1 MQILS
6 RHSRVSAGASCSGH
20 TEPGVGGLGISSS
33 REEPRPASASA
44 PSGAARIFR
53 YYDDHVAIVRDSA
66 ARTKIESE
74 CALLLFFAKKVGK
87 IKSKYDE
94 LVLVTYLSGAGQP
107 QGHKLFATLKQVFI

>member
-1 MQILS
+1 MVTPTS
-6 RHSRVSAGASCSGH
+6 
-20 TEPGVGGLGISSS
+20 GLGISSS
-33 REEPRPASASA
+33 REDPPRPASA

-107 QGHKLFATLKQVFI
+107 QGHKHSQQ

>member
-1 MQILS
+1 MPAAVVTPSLVLVAWVFPVPEKS
-6 RHSRVSAGASCSGH
+6 
-20 TEPGVGGLGISSS
+20 
-33 REEPRPASASA
+33 PASASA

-94 LVLVTYLSGAGQP
+94 LVLVTYLSGAGRP
-107 QGHKLFATLKQVFI
+107 QGHKLFATLKHKTGIHLT

>member
-1 MQILS
+1 MSSIRGQLQWAHQPVAWVFPVPEKT
-6 RHSRVSAGASCSGH
+6 RHA
-20 TEPGVGGLGISSS
+20 P
-33 REEPRPASASA
+33 PRPA

-107 QGHKLFATLKQVFI
+107 QGHKHSQQ

>member
-1 MQILS
+1 MVTPS
-6 RHSRVSAGASCSGH
+6 TS
-20 TEPGVGGLGISSS
+20 GLGISSS
-33 REEPRPASASA
+33 REDPPRPA
-44 PSGAARIFR
+44 PSGAARIYR

-107 QGHKLFATLKQVFI
+107 HRGINIRNTRTRTGIH